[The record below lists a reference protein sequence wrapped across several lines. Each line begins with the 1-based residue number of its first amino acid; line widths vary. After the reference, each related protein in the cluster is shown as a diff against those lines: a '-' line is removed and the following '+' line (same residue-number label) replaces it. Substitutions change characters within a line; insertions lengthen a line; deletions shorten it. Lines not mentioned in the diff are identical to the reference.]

1 MHDFCNRLFP
11 QRPPLGVV
19 VEDVAAAR
27 RELCPHREDAL
38 RPPRRHGP
46 HHRADG
52 RFQVDVVKSATEIH
66 PDISYANASFTYLLD
81 SALSLPRLLCSN
93 PSWNKVM
100 A

>member
-1 MHDFCNRLFP
+1 MHYFCNRLFP

-38 RPPRRHGP
+38 RPPRRHRP

-52 RFQVDVVKSATEIH
+52 RFQVDVVQAATEIQ
-66 PDISYANASFTYLLD
+66 PDISYAIAAFICLTVYC
-81 SALSLPRLLCSN
+81 AFPTPGN
-93 PSWNKVM
+93 PNWKKVM